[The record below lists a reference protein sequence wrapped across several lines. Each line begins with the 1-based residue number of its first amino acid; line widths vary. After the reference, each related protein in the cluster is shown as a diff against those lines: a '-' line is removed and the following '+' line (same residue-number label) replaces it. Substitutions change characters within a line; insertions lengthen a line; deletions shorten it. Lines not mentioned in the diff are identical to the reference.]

1 MLNHGLQVIAM
12 CQCKFISKMHH
23 SGGIVDN
30 GVEVIYALG
39 QGLYGK
45 SLNLSL
51 NFIVNLKL
59 L

>member
-1 MLNHGLQVIAM
+1 
-12 CQCKFISKMHH
+12 MHH

-30 GVEVIYALG
+30 GVEVIYVLG

-45 SLNLSL
+45 SVKLSL

>member
-1 MLNHGLQVIAM
+1 
-12 CQCKFISKMHH
+12 MHH

-30 GVEVIYALG
+30 GVEVIYVLG

-45 SLNLSL
+45 SVKFSL

>member
-1 MLNHGLQVIAM
+1 
-12 CQCKFISKMHH
+12 MHH
-23 SGGIVDN
+23 SSGIVDN
-30 GVEVIYALG
+30 GVGVIYVLG
-39 QGLYGK
+39 QGLYVK